1 MDRQAA
7 APGDVNTIAGRGHRD
22 LHSGAAQEVNGCHR
36 LDLLKSVRKDHEEG
50 GGRHQGIE
58 YPECAKLTDIFS
70 KTPRYFSL
78 LAQCSPF
85 MAGVGKLL
93 KQAQKM
99 QRSIETLQAE
109 LEAREIEVAAGGG
122 AVKVKV
128 SIAGKFLSLSLDPE
142 FLKEDAKIVSET
154 LLAAIQDASKQAKEL
169 NDSEMQKVTSAFQ
182 MPGIF

>member
-1 MDRQAA
+1 
-7 APGDVNTIAGRGHRD
+7 
-22 LHSGAAQEVNGCHR
+22 
-36 LDLLKSVRKDHEEG
+36 
-50 GGRHQGIE
+50 
-58 YPECAKLTDIFS
+58 
-70 KTPRYFSL
+70 
-78 LAQCSPF
+78 